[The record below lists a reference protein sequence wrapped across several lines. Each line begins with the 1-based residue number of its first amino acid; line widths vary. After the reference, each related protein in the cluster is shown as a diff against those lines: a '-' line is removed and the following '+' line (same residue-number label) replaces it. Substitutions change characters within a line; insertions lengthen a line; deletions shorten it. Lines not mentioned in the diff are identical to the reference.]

1 MRYRLPEEAIKKAI
15 FHNYLHLVLP
25 KISLGMT
32 LIALEVAPRPIQN
45 CPQGEHTPG
54 LQEFGMP
61 LPPKANLRCALSGQV
76 LTALLLEQ
84 CQGYCHIC
92 TTVFR
97 QDVRGRNSRLSGV
110 TGCQFHQLQLQC
122 VLRSESFC

>member
-1 MRYRLPEEAIKKAI
+1 MRYRLPEEAAKKAI

-25 KISLGMT
+25 KVSFGMT
-32 LIALEVAPRPIQN
+32 LIALEVAPRPMQH
-45 CPQGEHTPG
+45 CPQGGHTPG

-61 LPPKANLRCALSGQV
+61 PPPKGNLRRALGGQV

-84 CQGYCHIC
+84 CQGYCPIC

-97 QDVRGRNSRLSGV
+97 QDARGRNSRLSGV
-110 TGCQFHQLQLQC
+110 TGCHFPQLQLQC
-122 VLRSESFC
+122 VPRSETFC